1 MQPRI
6 YTYKVTFE
14 EVPYWYWGV
23 HKENKLNDGYLGS
36 PKTHAWMWEFYTPR
50 IQILEVFDYSEEGW
64 GEAQSV
70 EKRLIRPDL
79 NNPLCLNERCGGN
92 ISLAAKS
99 LGGKSA
105 KREDKSKAGKNGS
118 REDKSRAGQSGN
130 REGKA
135 RGGAKSGKANGEENV
150 RLGRG
155 AMNLEGR
162 RKGSQA
168 QHKIRVRCLVTG
180 KVSTLCGLTKYQRAR
195 NIDTSLRER
204 VHSPLT

>member
-1 MQPRI
+1 MQLRV

-23 HKENKLNDGYLGS
+23 HKENKSNDGYLGS
-36 PKTHAWMWEFYTPR
+36 PVTHAWMWEFYTPKL
-50 IQILEVFDYSEEGW
+50 QVLEVFGYSERGW
-64 GEAQSV
+64 EQAQSV

-105 KREDKSKAGKNGS
+105 KREDKSKAGQK
-118 REDKSRAGQSGN
+118 GN

-135 RGGAKSGKANGEENV
+135 QGGAKSGKTNGEQNV
-150 RLGRG
+150 LLGRG
-155 AMNLEGR
+155 AMNTDGR
-162 RKGSQA
+162 QKGAQA

-180 KVSTLCGLTKYQRAR
+180 TVSTPCGLSNYQRAR